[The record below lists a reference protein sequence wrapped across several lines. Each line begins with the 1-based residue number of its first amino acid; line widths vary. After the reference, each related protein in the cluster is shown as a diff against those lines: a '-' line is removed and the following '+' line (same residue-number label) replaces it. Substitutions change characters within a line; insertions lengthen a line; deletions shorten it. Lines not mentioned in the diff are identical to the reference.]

1 MTSRL
6 HKRSVVLLVV
16 AAGTAVLL
24 TTAGVVVAR
33 AGNHATSH
41 ATSVSVIEKEM
52 KISLKPSVVDAGKV
66 TFVVRN
72 AGTVE
77 HEMVV
82 VRGAGKLAVKNFEA
96 VEKASPGEVE
106 GVKPGKAKQLTLKLS
121 PGKYLIIC
129 NIPGHYMLG
138 MRSVLTVR

>member
-1 MTSRL
+1 MTNRF
-6 HKRSVVLLVV
+6 HNRSVVLLVV

-24 TTAGVVVAR
+24 ATAGVFVAR
-33 AGNHATSH
+33 AGNRATRI
-41 ATSVSVIEKEM
+41 SVIEKEM
-52 KISLKPSVVDAGKV
+52 KVSLKPSVVDAGKV

-82 VRGAGKLAVKNFEA
+82 IRGASKLAVKNFEA
-96 VEKASPGEVE
+96 VETTSPGEVE